1 MENVRI
7 PGNDRLSK
15 KFYEVFWDDVKFPLL
30 ASSNEAFIKKGL
42 STSQK
47 TSGKKINSKIST
59 ETKYLLR
66 SGDQYPC

>member
-15 KFYEVFWDDVKFPLL
+15 KFYEVFWDDVEFPLL

-47 TSGKKINSKIST
+47 RAVRKLIQK
-59 ETKYLLR
+59 
-66 SGDQYPC
+66 